1 MKARIITVFIL
12 CLIGGLLLSLTGSP
26 PWVTDETVVAFSPEN
41 LIRLHVLANS
51 DQPADQEV
59 KLLVRDRILKETAAL
74 LAEAEDRATALS
86 ILKKNQEVL
95 VQAAEEELA
104 RHGFSYPVTVT
115 IGTFG
120 FPARQYE
127 FGVLPPGEYQA
138 LRVVLGKG
146 EGRNWW
152 CVLFPPVCH
161 LVMAEEKLADTGE
174 TIRLRWKAL
183 EELQA
188 NKDELLKKAWAEWGK
203 WFQLATTAIQ

>member
-1 MKARIITVFIL
+1 MKARIVTVFIL
-12 CLIGGLLLSLTGSP
+12 CLIGGLLLNLTGSP
-26 PWVTDETVVAFSPEN
+26 PWATGETVVAFSPEN

-51 DQPADQEV
+51 DQPADQEI
-59 KLLVRDRILKETAAL
+59 KLLVRDRILEETAAL
-74 LAEAEDRATALS
+74 LAEAEDRTTALA
-86 ILKKNQEVL
+86 ILAKHQRKL
-95 VQAAEEELA
+95 VQAAEEELVK
-104 RHGFSYPVTVT
+104 HGFFYPATVT

-127 FGVLPPGEYQA
+127 FGVLPSGEYQA

-146 EGRNWW
+146 QGRNWW

-161 LVMAEEKLADTGE
+161 LVMAEEKPAETGE

-188 NKDELLKKAWAEWGK
+188 NKDELLKKAWVEWAK
-203 WFQLATTAIQ
+203 WFQLATTAVQ